1 MKTLHILFFA
11 LALQSVELSCENS
24 KSKNTEI
31 TAVFNEREHEASM
44 HRWLNT
50 TAEVVALLEKKS
62 FRKIDFSNFMQTML
76 KAGVASVDAH
86 SAFIPNFEEIA
97 EATSGKFSG
106 IGVSIISKA
115 NEDDHL
121 LVVDILDDSPAQKAG
136 LLAGDKIVEVAGEK
150 LRGLSSDEV
159 ICRIKGP
166 IGSKVKL
173 KILRDKKPH
182 EYDVKRDIIK
192 EQSSYCYHF
201 KDQNVYYFSLK
212 MFTELAPQQM
222 KTLLETANSGV
233 CKGIILDLRSNPG
246 GILEAAVDM
255 ASLFLPNGSPVVMT
269 KDQQNVVSGS
279 YSTKTEPILKS
290 NLPIVILINNFTA
303 SASEILAGA
312 LRHYSAQETTE
323 NNLSVFIV
331 GTSSFGKGSVQEV
344 IPISNGCALKQT
356 TMMYFLPDGTSI
368 QAKGVAP
375 DFVVKPKTIP
385 EMELK
390 WIDEFYGKESSL
402 KHHVTAD
409 EITKV
414 EKNKFPGFAHEID
427 KITQKKQAETEA
439 KREKDTIKDENKQF
453 DKKETT
459 KKRSEDIALNV
470 QIQAAVNLISVL
482 DLGRKAYPEEV
493 STRNK
498 ALEFLKKHFLCD
510 TPANVTRVE

>member
-1 MKTLHILFFA
+1 MKTFKILTFVLLSQA
-11 LALQSVELSCENS
+11 LNLVSDVSPS
-24 KSKNTEI
+24 KQPEI
-31 TAVFNEREHEASM
+31 TTVFNEKEHEASM
-44 HRWLNT
+44 NRWLNT

-86 SAFIPNFEEIA
+86 SAFIPNFEEVA

-106 IGVSIISKA
+106 IGISIISKP

-121 LVVDILDDSPAQKAG
+121 LVVDVIDDSPAQKAG
-136 LLAGDKIVEVAGEK
+136 LIAGDKIVEVSGEK

-159 ICRIKGP
+159 IGRIKGP
-166 IGSKVKL
+166 IGTKVKL
-173 KILRDKKPH
+173 KILREKKPL
-182 EYDVKRDIIK
+182 EYEVKRDIIK

-201 KDQNVYYFSLK
+201 KDQNIYYFSLK

-222 KTLLETANSGV
+222 KNLLETANSGA

-246 GILEAAVDM
+246 GILESAVDM
-255 ASLFLPNGSPVVMT
+255 ASLFLPRGSSVVMT
-269 KDQQNVVSGS
+269 KDHQNTVTGQ
-279 YSTKTEPILKS
+279 YATKTEPVLKS

-312 LRHYSAQETTE
+312 LRHYSAQENTE
-323 NNLSVFIV
+323 NKLSVFIL
-331 GTSSFGKGSVQEV
+331 GTPSFGKGSVQEV

-356 TMMYFLPDGTSI
+356 TMLYFLPDGTSI
-368 QAKGVAP
+368 QAKGVEP
-375 DFVVKPKTIP
+375 DILVKPKTIP

-390 WIDEFYGKESSL
+390 WIDEFYGKETSL
-402 KHHVTAD
+402 KHHVTPD
-409 EITKV
+409 EVEKV

-427 KITQKKQAETEA
+427 KITQKKQAEIEA
-439 KREKDTIKDENKQF
+439 KREKESDKEEKKQF

-470 QIQAAVNLISVL
+470 QVQSAVNLISVL

-498 ALEFLKKHFLCD
+498 SLEFIKKHLLCD
-510 TPANVTRVE
+510 TPANVVRVE